1 MGFFLYFYDTING
14 MKVKIFM
21 CMKLLSNTDFETL
34 LGGLPST
41 HGFSMKS
48 STGSSTDVKDKYNY
62 NIYIYFFF
70 EVGSFRGV
78 IT

>member
-1 MGFFLYFYDTING
+1 MGFFLYFYNIING
-14 MKVKIFM
+14 MKVKIVM

-41 HGFSMKS
+41 HGFSRKS

-62 NIYIYFFF
+62 NIYIFF
-70 EVGSFRGV
+70 EVGSFRDV

>member
-21 CMKLLSNTDFETL
+21 CMKLLSNTDFATL

-62 NIYIYFFF
+62 NIYIFFLRWAPL
-70 EVGSFRGV
+70 EM
-78 IT
+78 